1 MNELNWLKSS
11 LHPDDFKLIE
21 QKSTVVHYAKRDVII
36 KKGEFVTNMLVVL
49 DGIVKVETE
58 EGKKM
63 YIIDIVPAVN
73 LIGLPIF
80 LNSEKHF
87 YSITAISEVTIQ
99 FYPMELF
106 LSLLE
111 KNGRFAL
118 AAMQY
123 SNRSLVS
130 PLIEKLRYMNR
141 NSIRERLAK
150 LLLHFSKDIHSN
162 TSFTLLLSR
171 YEIASMIGFSR
182 ENVIRMLSEFNTNG
196 IIHLKGKNI
205 EILDMEKLEALAR
218 KSK

>member
-182 ENVIRMLSEFNTNG
+182 ENVIRMLSEFNANG
-196 IIHLKGKNI
+196 IIRLKGKNI

>member
-150 LLLHFSKDIHSN
+150 LLLHFSKDIHNKS
-162 TSFTLLLSR
+162 SFTLLLSR

-182 ENVIRMLSEFNTNG
+182 ENVIRMLSEFNANG
-196 IIHLKGKNI
+196 IIRLKGKNI